1 MFLQTQDS
9 KMLFM
14 PIIYISNYV

>member
-1 MFLQTQDS
+1 LQTQDS

-14 PIIYISNYV
+14 ATIYISYC